1 VNDQLNKQFYKLT
14 IFILLLIL
22 IFLFRNEAP
31 ILEKVGN
38 YVSAII
44 IIVGFP
50 FLIYRK
56 IVNQT
61 QIFSKDLGF
70 LNVFWTITT
79 IWMFLVP
86 FIFYNYNLNA
96 LAFYDGM
103 VQDYRYVLLYYFAFI
118 FATSS
123 MTIYYDKL
131 FKIILYASL
140 IAGIVSFIM
149 VDKSFSTIARRE
161 GAWSIPYYLWWVLYC
176 GVGYWFLK
184 SFFEGKTKIGYYLVI
199 LYLIISLFFLKRSG
213 IVNILIL
220 VALGFIFHNDKKRS
234 LIFLSVLSLFITII
248 IFYFNDLFNL
258 IFARFDDTAGNL
270 EEWDRN
276 LEIDEFFDKTTT
288 FQLTTGFG
296 INNYLKMNYIGEADS
311 PLNSLHLGFY
321 NIFYK
326 GGVLY
331 FLFTFT
337 LSVYIIKL
345 WKYIHKDIEIKIG
358 FVLGI
363 LFILVHSYEGGWSY
377 FPEHFFTLIPIFR
390 AIDLA
395 SIYKKNKS
403 LYA

>member
-1 VNDQLNKQFYKLT
+1 MNDQLNKQLYNIT

-22 IFLFRNEAP
+22 VFLFRNEAP

-50 FLIYRK
+50 FLLYRK
-56 IVNQT
+56 ILNKT
-61 QIFSKDLGF
+61 ISYSKDLGF
-70 LNVFWTITT
+70 LNSFWTITT

-123 MTIYYDKL
+123 MANYYDKL
-131 FKIILYASL
+131 FKIILYVSL
-140 IAGIVSFIM
+140 IAGVVSFIM
-149 VDKSFSTIARRE
+149 VDKSFSTISSRE

-220 VALGFIFHNDKKRS
+220 VPLGFIFHNDKKRS
-234 LIFLSVLSLFITII
+234 LIFLSVLSIFIFVII
-248 IFYFNDLFNL
+248 VYFNDLFNL

-276 LEIDEFFDKTTT
+276 LEIDEFFDKTTR

-296 INNYLKMNYIGEADS
+296 INNYLKMNYIGETDS
-311 PLNSLHLGFY
+311 PLNSLHIGFY

-331 FLFTFT
+331 FLFTLT
-337 LSVYIIKL
+337 LSVYILKL
-345 WKYIHKDIEIKIG
+345 WKYIHVNIEIKIG

-363 LFILVHSYEGGWSY
+363 LFIVVHSYEGGWSY
-377 FPEHFFTLIPIFR
+377 FPDHFFVLIPIFR

-395 SIYKKNKS
+395 SIYKSKKS